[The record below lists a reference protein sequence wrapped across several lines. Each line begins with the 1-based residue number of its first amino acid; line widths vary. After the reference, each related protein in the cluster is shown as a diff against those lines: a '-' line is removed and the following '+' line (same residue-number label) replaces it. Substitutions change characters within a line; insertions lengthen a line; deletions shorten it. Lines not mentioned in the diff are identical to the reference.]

1 MSFTRAL
8 LTPLTRRICRPSTF
22 DLLAVSHRR
31 PIAEVYMRA
40 LPIILLMALSVK
52 DSLADEAY
60 ERRLQ
65 SDPVFAPSE
74 LNRLLIYERYDTTVA
89 ISTFAGKQCH
99 IPEPTDLLK
108 EAARKGD
115 HATDFAVKRA
125 IITAVLQKGATDP
138 KGLQSVCRE
147 LRLQV
152 QYVEA
157 EVECMNAKTPH
168 SGMTTCF

>member
-1 MSFTRAL
+1 
-8 LTPLTRRICRPSTF
+8 
-22 DLLAVSHRR
+22 
-31 PIAEVYMRA
+31 
-40 LPIILLMALSVK
+40 
-52 DSLADEAY
+52 
-60 ERRLQ
+60 
-65 SDPVFAPSE
+65 
-74 LNRLLIYERYDTTVA
+74 LNHLLIYERYDTAVA

-115 HATDFAVKRA
+115 HATDIAVKRSVIA
-125 IITAVLQKGATDP
+125 AVLQSGATDP

-157 EVECMNAKTPH
+157 EVDCMNAKKPYF
-168 SGMTTCF
+168 GMRSCF